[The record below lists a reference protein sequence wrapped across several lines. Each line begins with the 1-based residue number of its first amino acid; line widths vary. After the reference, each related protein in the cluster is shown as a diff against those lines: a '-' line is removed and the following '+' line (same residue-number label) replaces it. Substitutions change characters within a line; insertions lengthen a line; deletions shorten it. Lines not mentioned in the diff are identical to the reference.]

1 MTFGLRCSEPVCR
14 PHPASLP
21 VRVPTVE
28 SLPPASFGFPLAVA
42 PCGSATVAVIGSDW
56 LLSSNKI
63 LPMLGTLP
71 QPAPGW
77 LFFHLFQKADAVPGP
92 IDAIQENLQF
102 LHKLFTFYRALS
114 GNFSGAAAIQPYEEI
129 ANQICTVVSR

>member
-1 MTFGLRCSEPVCR
+1 MTFGLHCSEPVCR

-63 LPMLGTLP
+63 LPMLGTLRAGRPRPAVLRLHSQQRRQQLNPVP
-71 QPAPGW
+71 QI
-77 LFFHLFQKADAVPGP
+77 L
-92 IDAIQENLQF
+92 N
-102 LHKLFTFYRALS
+102 
-114 GNFSGAAAIQPYEEI
+114 
-129 ANQICTVVSR
+129 

>member
-63 LPMLGTLP
+63 LPMLGTP
-71 QPAPGW
+71 RSQPPGW
-77 LFFHLFQKADAVPGP
+77 LRLDWLLAEAGASARDRGP
-92 IDAIQENLQF
+92 A
-102 LHKLFTFYRALS
+102 LHRHHKCSLAPAGTT
-114 GNFSGAAAIQPYEEI
+114 
-129 ANQICTVVSR
+129 C

>member
-1 MTFGLRCSEPVCR
+1 MTFGLHCSEPVCR

-63 LPMLGTLP
+63 LPMLGTLCAGP
-71 QPAPGW
+71 
-77 LFFHLFQKADAVPGP
+77 PGP
-92 IDAIQENLQF
+92 
-102 LHKLFTFYRALS
+102 
-114 GNFSGAAAIQPYEEI
+114 AAYLERPTTASTAGRRTDHQMIHS
-129 ANQICTVVSR
+129 TK

>member
-63 LPMLGTLP
+63 LPMLGTLRAWP
-71 QPAPGW
+71 PGQPFCFDEVSAAGRGRPARVRDPPHHS
-77 LFFHLFQKADAVPGP
+77 L
-92 IDAIQENLQF
+92 
-102 LHKLFTFYRALS
+102 TFRSSLRY
-114 GNFSGAAAIQPYEEI
+114 
-129 ANQICTVVSR
+129 

>member
-63 LPMLGTLP
+63 LPMLGTP
-71 QPAPGW
+71 RAGP
-77 LFFHLFQKADAVPGP
+77 PGP
-92 IDAIQENLQF
+92 ATQTMTLHPLYPHTVGQVLSLQRIF
-102 LHKLFTFYRALS
+102 NRLDHRM
-114 GNFSGAAAIQPYEEI
+114 
-129 ANQICTVVSR
+129 TVRKASHQFNHFPPNPPPNSRRPR